1 MHRKGSVIIT
11 LDGDF
16 NLNLEDVFPDGVP
29 ENPDA
34 EAVVKAMEECGT
46 IERLMGEWSLNPTMV
61 HVTVYDEREV
71 DDPLSGEGRSDSEWT
86 PL

>member
-1 MHRKGSVIIT
+1 
-11 LDGDF
+11 
-16 NLNLEDVFPDGVP
+16 
-29 ENPDA
+29 
-34 EAVVKAMEECGT
+34 
-46 IERLMGEWSLNPTMV
+46 MV